1 MMEMSDMLT
10 FQEIVHVLRTIKQY
24 ADKGKPQT
32 GFVSISKIVVVTE
45 L

>member
-24 ADKGKPQT
+24 TEKGQPQT
-32 GFVSISKIVVVTE
+32 SFVSISKIVVVTE